1 MGRDSD
7 AVFEIQRKTL
17 ERIAVIMNLVFA
29 VGDDHGF
36 VIVNIS
42 EARTDEMPFLP
53 LELQTCCNRKTEV
66 HLLEV
71 LLGDV
76 AAFRLRQGLGFVM
89 VVNRIDLSLEFITVV
104 KSDKRDRRLDKE
116 RKNASVVCRFAHT

>member
-42 EARTDEMPFLP
+42 EARTDEMPFSP